1 MGRTGRLWAYEHDD
15 IRPDVVTVGKG
26 LGGGLPVSAAV
37 GPRTVLGAEPASS
50 LLTLAGNP
58 VSAAAGQAV
67 LSVVTAPGFTE
78 EVQERGRTLARLLDE
93 LQAQRPLVDGVRNLG
108 LVGGV
113 ELRTPEGEPASVETA
128 KVMFRSW
135 ELGLVVYCVG
145 PHSNI
150 IELTPSLLITDDQL
164 ARGLEI
170 LGRAIDDVS
179 AGRVPDDAV
188 RDFAGW

>member
-1 MGRTGRLWAYEHDD
+1 
-15 IRPDVVTVGKG
+15 
-26 LGGGLPVSAAV
+26 
-37 GPRTVLGAEPASS
+37 
-50 LLTLAGNP
+50 
-58 VSAAAGQAV
+58 
-67 LSVVTAPGFTE
+67 
-78 EVQERGRTLARLLDE
+78 
-93 LQAQRPLVDGVRNLG
+93 
-108 LVGGV
+108 
-113 ELRTPEGEPASVETA
+113 
-128 KVMFRSW
+128 MFRSW